1 MKSTEEINIRTK
13 LSILAIGLLSFL
25 GILIET
31 SMNVTFPTLMQQ
43 MNVSLNTVQWL
54 TTGYLLLVT
63 IVMATTA
70 YLLKR
75 INVKKVFLF
84 AVAINIAGSFLC
96 AMAPDFLILLIGR
109 LFQSASIG
117 LATPTLFYIIF
128 RTIPMQKLGQYNGFA
143 AMLISLAPA
152 LGPTYGGILN
162 NYFSWRII
170 FWIIIPILFIVLW
183 IGSRNISLETKKEDL
198 SFDFIGLF
206 LLALIL
212 IGLEFTLT
220 QFSKYGLNYRFQFSL
235 FSTLVILFVYLVY
248 DHFSSRHL
256 FDFSIL
262 KPIVNLRLFNYFSLQ
277 AINIG
282 LSFLI
287 PIFAENFL
295 KTNSL
300 LAGLI
305 LLPGSLLG
313 AATAPIAGSWYDK
326 VGAKFPLI
334 LSNSLIVFGA
344 FLLWIFTDHLTIWLI
359 MFFYLI
365 LRLGFNLGFGNTM
378 SDASKYVDNKKRADQ
393 SSLFNM
399 AQQYAGSIG
408 TAVMSAMIAFQSII
422 FSNISSSKA
431 TLIGGRLDFAILFIL
446 AILSLSLTIFCQH
459 LIKKNNQ
466 SISNQ

>member
-1 MKSTEEINIRTK
+1 MKSKEEINIRTK

-109 LFQSASIG
+109 LFQSASTG

-170 FWIIIPILFIVLW
+170 FWIIIPILFIVL
-183 IGSRNISLETKKEDL
+183 
-198 SFDFIGLF
+198 
-206 LLALIL
+206 
-212 IGLEFTLT
+212 
-220 QFSKYGLNYRFQFSL
+220 
-235 FSTLVILFVYLVY
+235 
-248 DHFSSRHL
+248 
-256 FDFSIL
+256 
-262 KPIVNLRLFNYFSLQ
+262 
-277 AINIG
+277 
-282 LSFLI
+282 
-287 PIFAENFL
+287 
-295 KTNSL
+295 
-300 LAGLI
+300 
-305 LLPGSLLG
+305 
-313 AATAPIAGSWYDK
+313 
-326 VGAKFPLI
+326 
-334 LSNSLIVFGA
+334 
-344 FLLWIFTDHLTIWLI
+344 
-359 MFFYLI
+359 
-365 LRLGFNLGFGNTM
+365 
-378 SDASKYVDNKKRADQ
+378 
-393 SSLFNM
+393 
-399 AQQYAGSIG
+399 
-408 TAVMSAMIAFQSII
+408 
-422 FSNISSSKA
+422 
-431 TLIGGRLDFAILFIL
+431 
-446 AILSLSLTIFCQH
+446 
-459 LIKKNNQ
+459 
-466 SISNQ
+466 

>member
-1 MKSTEEINIRTK
+1 MENNEQINIKTK
-13 LSILAIGLLSFL
+13 LSILAVGLLSFL

-31 SMNVTFPTLMQQ
+31 SMNVTFPTLMEQ
-43 MNVSLNTVQWL
+43 MNISLSTVQWL

-75 INVKKVFLF
+75 INVKKIFLF
-84 AVAINIAGSFLC
+84 AVAINLVGSLFC
-96 AMAPDFLILLIGR
+96 AVATDFPLLLIGR
-109 LFQSASIG
+109 LCQSTSTG
-117 LATPTLFYIIF
+117 LATPTLFYMIF
-128 RTIPMQKLGQYNGFA
+128 RTIPIYKLGRYNGFA

-183 IGSRNISLETKKEDL
+183 IGLKNISLITEKEDL

-212 IGLEFTLT
+212 IGLEFSLT
-220 QFSKYGLNYRFQFSL
+220 QFSKYGFDYRFQLSL
-235 FSTLVILFVYLVY
+235 FSTFVVLVVYLVY

-256 FDFSIL
+256 LDFSIL
-262 KPIVNLRLFNYFSLQ
+262 KPIVSLRLFNYFSLQ

-287 PIFAENFL
+287 PIFAETFL
-295 KTNSL
+295 KANSL

-305 LLPGSLLG
+305 LLPGSLIG
-313 AATAPIAGSWYDK
+313 AMTAPIAGSWYDR
-326 VGAKFPLI
+326 VGSKIPLI
-334 LSNSLIVFGA
+334 LSNSLIVFGV
-344 FLLWIFTDHLTIWLI
+344 FLLWIFTDHLSIWLI

-399 AQQYAGSIG
+399 AQQYAGSVG
-408 TAVMSAMIAFQSII
+408 TAIMSAMIAFQSIV
-422 FSNISSSKA
+422 FSNLSSARA
-431 TLIGGRLDFAILFIL
+431 TLLGGHLDFTILFLL

-459 LIKKNNQ
+459 LIKKDNQ
-466 SISNQ
+466 KLSN

>member
-1 MKSTEEINIRTK
+1 M
-13 LSILAIGLLSFL
+13 
-25 GILIET
+25 
-31 SMNVTFPTLMQQ
+31 
-43 MNVSLNTVQWL
+43 
-54 TTGYLLLVT
+54 
-63 IVMATTA
+63 
-70 YLLKR
+70 
-75 INVKKVFLF
+75 
-84 AVAINIAGSFLC
+84 
-96 AMAPDFLILLIGR
+96 
-109 LFQSASIG
+109 
-117 LATPTLFYIIF
+117 
-128 RTIPMQKLGQYNGFA
+128 
-143 AMLISLAPA
+143 
-152 LGPTYGGILN
+152 
-162 NYFSWRII
+162 
-170 FWIIIPILFIVLW
+170 
-183 IGSRNISLETKKEDL
+183 
-198 SFDFIGLF
+198 
-206 LLALIL
+206 
-212 IGLEFTLT
+212 
-220 QFSKYGLNYRFQFSL
+220 
-235 FSTLVILFVYLVY
+235 
-248 DHFSSRHL
+248 
-256 FDFSIL
+256 
-262 KPIVNLRLFNYFSLQ
+262 
-277 AINIG
+277 
-282 LSFLI
+282 
-287 PIFAENFL
+287 
-295 KTNSL
+295 
-300 LAGLI
+300 
-305 LLPGSLLG
+305 LPGSLLG